1 MQVSTAQT
9 SRVELLSLLSAWS
22 AVFDPPGVAPDTL
35 PTLAALHISKPLDNC
50 ALRSLAAH
58 LSSITGLTELRLDA
72 SRATAA
78 GLLVLP
84 PALPHVRG
92 LQKLCARIPEG
103 AAASLAACLA
113 ALPWLQELTIHG
125 SGAPFGPRGAAAL
138 ASALGRSTRLKR
150 HAPPPP
156 PFPPLSLSSQ
166 QMQNSC
172 PFVASSEARPCAQRG
187 TTVASAWRT
196 CT

>member
-22 AVFDPPGVAPDTL
+22 AVFDPPSVSPDTL
-35 PTLAALHISKPLDNC
+35 PALEALHISKGLDNA
-50 ALRSLAAH
+50 ALRSLATH

-92 LQKLCARIPEG
+92 LRKLCGRIPEA

-138 ASALGRSTRLKR
+138 ASALSKSTRLER
-150 HAPPPP
+150 CVHPPR
-156 PFPPLSLSSQ
+156 SL
-166 QMQNSC
+166 
-172 PFVASSEARPCAQRG
+172 ALG
-187 TTVASAWRT
+187 TCWHF
-196 CT
+196 